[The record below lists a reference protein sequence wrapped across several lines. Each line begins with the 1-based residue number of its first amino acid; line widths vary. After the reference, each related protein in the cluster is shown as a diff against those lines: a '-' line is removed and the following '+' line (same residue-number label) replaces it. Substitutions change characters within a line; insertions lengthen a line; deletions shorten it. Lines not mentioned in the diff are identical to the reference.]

1 VSLNRLLDQLPDWA
15 IPLLLLA
22 ATAVA
27 AFVLHALVFAILRRA
42 ASRSRT
48 PVDNSLAT
56 RARGPARW
64 LFVAFALQAALPHV
78 TLSPEIYEPLVHLLR
93 LVVIGSVGWLVSA
106 LLRVSEDVVADRYR
120 VDVADNLEAR
130 RVQTQFRVLRRI
142 AGVAIV
148 IITAGVML
156 MTFEGIR
163 QLGTTLLAS
172 AGVVGLMIG
181 MAARPLFANLIAGV
195 QIALTQPIRLD
206 DVVIVEGEW
215 GRIEEIRST
224 YVVVAIWD
232 DRRLIVP
239 LSHFIERPFQNWT
252 RTRAQL
258 LGTVFLHVD
267 YTLPIEEARAELKR
281 ILDGLKEW
289 DKRAWALQV
298 TDAGKETIEVRLLM
312 SAADSGA
319 AWELRCKVREQFIA
333 WLQRE
338 HPECLPRRR
347 VEGGALASGAG

>member
-1 VSLNRLLDQLPDWA
+1 VPLVDSLPDWA
-15 IPLLLLA
+15 IPLILLA

-27 AFVLHALVFAILRRA
+27 AFLVHALVFGVLRRA
-42 ASRSRT
+42 VRRSRT
-48 PVDNSLAT
+48 PVDDALT
-56 RARGPARW
+56 ERACGPARW
-64 LFVAFALQAALPHV
+64 LLVAFALQGVLPHV
-78 TLSPEIYEPLVHLLR
+78 TLAPRIYEPLVHLLR
-93 LVVIGSVGWLVSA
+93 LVVIASVGWLVAA
-106 LLRVSEDVVADRYR
+106 LLRVAEDIVAHRYR
-120 VDVADNLEAR
+120 LDVADNLGAR
-130 RVQTQFRVLRRI
+130 TVQTQFRVLRRI
-142 AGVAIV
+142 AGVAVV
-148 IITAGVML
+148 ILTAGVML

-239 LSHFIERPFQNWT
+239 LSRFIEQPFENWT
-252 RTRAQL
+252 RTRADL

-267 YTLPIEEARAELKR
+267 YTLPVEEARAELKR
-281 ILDGLKEW
+281 ILDASSCW
-289 DKRAWALQV
+289 DRRAWAVQV
-298 TDAGKETIEVRLLM
+298 TDSGRETMELRCLVSAGN
-312 SAADSGA
+312 SSD
-319 AWELRCKVREQFIA
+319 AWELRCEVREKMIA
-333 WLQRE
+333 WLQRG
-338 HPECLPRRR
+338 HPDSLPRRR
-347 VEGGALASGAG
+347 VEGATFGGAD